1 MELEKNKLIISK
13 WMEIFGYRWHSST
26 LTKLME
32 GLCLQLKVLGVTFK
46 NKELKLCMNKSK
58 QNLIQEFLMIYR
70 FLLMKENLNSALN
83 SIQKVL

>member
-1 MELEKNKLIISK
+1 MELELNKLIIAK
-13 WMEIFGYRWHSST
+13 WMEIFGYRWRSST

-46 NKELKLCMNKSK
+46 NKEHKLCTNKSK